1 MLSSFTRQGR
11 SVKPGNPYPL
21 PEGGVQVSVQ
31 NLCQPAPPFAGKLV
45 RQKAGFPAHIGGY
58 HQGLASR
65 GGAGIQDDPFRREPE
80 GQGRQ
85 DGRPIKKVRR
95 GEKGGASS
103 GIGDGPG
110 VFQEALPQR
119 FPPGSETRAVV
130 GFKGFVYKRH
140 VK

>member
-1 MLSSFTRQGR
+1 MRSFFTRQGCG
-11 SVKPGNPYPL
+11 VKPGHLYPL
-21 PEGGVQVSVQ
+21 PKGGVQVSVQ

-45 RQKAGFPAHIGGY
+45 GQKAGFPAHIGGY

-65 GGAGIQDDPFRREPE
+65 SGAGIQDEPFRREPE
-80 GQGRQ
+80 GLGRQ
-85 DGRPIKKVRR
+85 DGRPIKKIGRS
-95 GEKGGASS
+95 EEGGASS

-119 FPPGSETRAVV
+119 FPSGSETSAVV

-140 VK
+140 VR